1 MTLKGVT
8 PPGISPVPKPHKTK
22 LLERVRE
29 VARLKHYSLRTE
41 KNVFGLVGICERR
54 EGVPFWPLQPGF
66 DVFQPICSAEQVHA
80 NQLQSALKNLT
91 DAIRETEAVVET
103 MRAEHDPLAVHICIA
118 RRQYRNLPDTKSG
131 SRREVAARLSWQTA
145 CELGFRGSLGEWER
159 LMGAVSR
166 R

>member
-1 MTLKGVT
+1 VKD
-8 PPGISPVPKPHKTK
+8 S
-22 LLERVRE
+22 
-29 VARLKHYSLRTE
+29 
-41 KNVFGLVGICERR
+41 
-54 EGVPFWPLQPGF
+54 WF
-66 DVFQPICSAEQVHA
+66 DVFPLICSAEQVHA
-80 NQLQSALKNLT
+80 NRLQSALKNLT
-91 DAIRETEAVVET
+91 DAIRETEAVVQA
-103 MRAEHDPLAVHICIA
+103 MRAEHDPLAVHIFMA